1 MQPTL
6 RANLVAVWIRFPDNV
21 SHSDKNRKGHAAP
34 CQPSGILMHQSDRSI
49 SVSGSEE
56 LCQRCDFFFLFFME
70 FARFQTC
77 STEPALFLKC
87 DVIAAASGRKSTKLK
102 FSFHSPVVLGKKM
115 AWEGS
120 EAHTADTVPCMFAV
134 ISDEAAWHA
143 SQKPGDLCQH
153 IAAFIL
159 YAGQEFPVLV
169 RSQKD
174 ACRVSALKGLCR
186 M

>member
-1 MQPTL
+1 M
-6 RANLVAVWIRFPDNV
+6 R
-21 SHSDKNRKGHAAP
+21 
-34 CQPSGILMHQSDRSI
+34 
-49 SVSGSEE
+49 
-56 LCQRCDFFFLFFME
+56 FFFFFFME
-70 FARFQTC
+70 FATFQTC

-87 DVIAAASGRKSTKLK
+87 DVIAAASGRKSTELK

-153 IAAFIL
+153 IAAFSL

-174 ACRVSALKGLCR
+174 ACRVSALKGLGSLCR